1 MIQKAKEK
9 QEKKELKGPQWK
21 VTQQRA
27 TKKRRPVY
35 QYKTVDQ
42 LLSGSGHA
50 MRDSDSE
57 DELPQ
62 QKTAGVKIIDM
73 TGKSQRIITDTR
85 YIPSQKG
92 KKKAH
97 SDGSSSDSSSEE
109 EVEKVWSCPE
119 LEYNLNE
126 LVKNT
131 EREILRRA
139 REKTQ
144 REEHKLHR
152 SHEKETTVKNIK
164 RDQVMEK
171 QLVKCI
177 DIMKT
182 KVNRCTRPFL

>member
-1 MIQKAKEK
+1 MARLELKEQNKGSSSFFSFQSIFSLLHFPTEEVKQKAKEK

-85 YIPSQKG
+85 QGGNFGSAKSAFSDRGRQIFRSTGIRSAEPSIFVG
-92 KKKAH
+92 KI
-97 SDGSSSDSSSEE
+97 G
-109 EVEKVWSCPE
+109 
-119 LEYNLNE
+119 
-126 LVKNT
+126 
-131 EREILRRA
+131 EIGKSA
-139 REKTQ
+139 ESGK
-144 REEHKLHR
+144 
-152 SHEKETTVKNIK
+152 I
-164 RDQVMEK
+164 
-171 QLVKCI
+171 
-177 DIMKT
+177 
-182 KVNRCTRPFL
+182 